1 MFVTVR
7 INADISVGS
16 LVCHDV
22 NNVWRVATSSDN
34 APLGVIENTSTDD
47 LGQLWGRVTLA
58 GTARAICGAVPPVEG
73 GWLAC
78 DDQGRAIVSPV
89 EDCGLIAPRSQG
101 QTEPAV
107 GDLVLIY
114 IR

>member
-7 INADISVGS
+7 INTDIQTGT
-16 LVCHDV
+16 LVCHDI

-34 APLGVIENTSTDD
+34 APLGVIEYTSTDEF
-47 LGQLWGRVTLA
+47 GQTWGRVILA
-58 GTARAICGAVPPVEG
+58 GPARVMCGAIPPAEG

-78 DDQGRAIVSPV
+78 DDQGRAIVGTV
-89 EDCGLIAPRSQG
+89 EDCGLIAPQSQG

-107 GDLVLIY
+107 GDLILVY